1 MIMQTVLNVIE
12 SYNKIL
18 GKDILRLYFWK
29 RLKDGKMNFK
39 FRLYYEDYSIL
50 TLSHVIP
57 IDLLID
63 DDEKFLFKDFLNML
77 IEFGT
82 ESVGETLQEKIDNII
97 KTQKIN

>member
-1 MIMQTVLNVIE
+1 
-12 SYNKIL
+12 
-18 GKDILRLYFWK
+18 
-29 RLKDGKMNFK
+29 MNFK

-82 ESVGETLQEKIDNII
+82 ESVGENLQEKIDNII
-97 KTQKIN
+97 ETQKIN